1 MPPVVAAAAVTG
13 AAALGA
19 GALNARGN
27 SKAAKTQDAA
37 AQRAEAIAIENEK
50 RRREEYDR
58 AEAASKAQWDAEQAR
73 LEPYRAAKNA
83 LLGRSAGRLGLS
95 LGDLG
100 GARGATPYPGS
111 SAAAA
116 AASAYQKPRT
126 LADLAGQPYG
136 SLMPEIQEAPRLT
149 IADFGNWGSQR
160 RAS

>member
-1 MPPVVAAAAVTG
+1 MGPAVAAAAIQGG
-13 AAALGA
+13 AQLVGS
-19 GALNARGN
+19 ALNGKGN
-27 SKAAKTQDAA
+27 KRAIETQDAA
-37 AQRAEAIAIENEK
+37 ARRSEAIAIENEK

-111 SAAAA
+111 STAAAA
-116 AASAYQKPRT
+116 AYQKPRT
-126 LADLAGQPYG
+126 LADLAGQPYD
-136 SLMPEIQEAPRLT
+136 SLMPEIQDAPRLT

>member
-37 AQRAEAIAIENEK
+37 AQRSEAIAIENEK

-111 SAAAA
+111 STAAAA
-116 AASAYQKPRT
+116 AYQKPRT
-126 LADLAGQPYG
+126 LADLAGQPYD
-136 SLMPEIQEAPRLT
+136 SLMTEIQDAPRLT